1 MKRLTIM
8 LGVLTLVGISA
19 QSAWAEPAWGV
30 NCLSCHSQLQSGLIE
45 VFGEDTLADPDE
57 SATGAPDRGLL
68 KTFQAL
74 PTTTETLQA
83 EVLGLSADDTYAVQ
97 LKRLR
102 YSGVE
107 SGARLEF
114 NEDCSWPGWGE
125 PATYYTE
132 PPIGYYWGEGPTA
145 FAFDIQVEP
154 TLPFHYDYYDL
165 VFAVAGK
172 YASDGSLFY
181 SEEHF
186 YLYVGVYKG
195 DFDEDGDVDLTDYM
209 LFADCLT
216 GPEEGIPRSE
226 CTIFDQ
232 ADFDEDGYV
241 DLDDFAAFQ
250 EAFTGS

>member
-8 LGVLTLVGISA
+8 LGVLTLLGCQA

-30 NCLSCHSQLQSGLIE
+30 NCLSCHSQLQNGLIE
-45 VFGEDTLADPDE
+45 IFGEDTTADPDE

-83 EVLGLSADDTYAVQ
+83 EVLGLSAYDTYAVQ
-97 LKRLR
+97 LKRIR

-107 SGARLEF
+107 VGARLNF
-114 NEDCSWPGWGE
+114 NEDCAWPGWGA

-132 PPIGYYWGEGPTA
+132 PPISYYWGEGPTT
-145 FAFDIQVEP
+145 FAFEVEVEP
-154 TLPFHYDYYDL
+154 DAPYEYDYYDL

-172 YASDGSLFY
+172 YAADGSLFY

-186 YLYVGVYKG
+186 YLEVTVGRG
-195 DFDEDGDVDLTDYM
+195 DFDEDGDVDLSDFV
-209 LFADCLT
+209 LFSDCLA
-216 GPEEGIPRSE
+216 GPEESTPRSE
-226 CTIFDQ
+226 CTVFDA
-232 ADFDEDGYV
+232 ADLEADGDV
-241 DLDDFAAFQ
+241 DLDDFSVFQ